1 MPKLQAA
8 GYARLE
14 SSATPEGGEDDD
26 SAAPDEIA
34 ELQRL
39 VRKLEREVAAS
50 PEPEP
55 ETAVA
60 AHVGARL
67 EQVEGAGGEGLN
79 AAVSA
84 QLAELVAEK
93 VAALTPRPGAEAL
106 SRDSVPKKEHQAAL
120 EKHELAVAEVAQLRQ
135 VLSSARTV
143 KDDAERLRLLSSVS
157 DLETLPTEASRSVTA
172 AS

>member
-1 MPKLQAA
+1 MPTMRQP
-8 GYARLE
+8 GYAPLDGDDG
-14 SSATPEGGEDDD
+14 EGGQRG
-26 SAAPDEIA
+26 DEIA

-67 EQVEGAGGEGLN
+67 EQMDGAGGEGIN

-93 VAALTPRPGAEAL
+93 VAALTPPP
-106 SRDSVPKKEHQAAL
+106 S
-120 EKHELAVAEVAQLRQ
+120 
-135 VLSSARTV
+135 
-143 KDDAERLRLLSSVS
+143 
-157 DLETLPTEASRSVTA
+157 
-172 AS
+172 